1 MNSPLRLAVIG
12 AGHLGRIHA
21 KLITQ
26 TEGAELVAVCDFD
39 SAAAGR
45 VAQPLGAKAVAD
57 YRPIMDEFDAAVVA
71 TPTGTHAA
79 ITSQLLAAGKH
90 VLVEK
95 PIADKAAD
103 ALRLAELATRHG
115 RTLQVGH
122 VERFNPAFLAAVD
135 AFEENGTTGDIK
147 FVEATRAS
155 RFPGRC
161 LDVGVVMDLM
171 IHDLDLVLS
180 LTDAP
185 VTSISGSG
193 IAVVSDHEDIAE
205 CRIEFACGLVANL
218 QASRVSPTPVREM
231 TLMGRTGS
239 AMIDFGKPSL
249 TTVTASDVIAAGGF
263 DLAAE
268 TDNPLKYADTLFDE
282 HLLVDTLTLAPTN
295 AILDELRDFVR
306 AINTGTS
313 PVVDGHAG
321 ARAVAVAVDILDC
334 LDERRW
340 NASRRGVAAEVVTR
354 RAA

>member
-1 MNSPLRLAVIG
+1 MLRLAVIG

-21 KLITQ
+21 KLIEQ
-26 TEGAELVAVCDFD
+26 TAGAELVAVCDFD
-39 SAAAGR
+39 AAAAAR
-45 VAQPLGAKAVAD
+45 VAEPFGAQAVAD
-57 YRPIMDEFDAAVVA
+57 YRGVMEQFDAAVVA
-71 TPTGTHAA
+71 TPTGSHAA
-79 ITSQLLAAGKH
+79 ITSNLLAAGKH

-103 ALRLAELATRHG
+103 AQRLAALATLHK

-122 VERFNPAFLAAVD
+122 VERFNPAFLAAID

-193 IAVVSDHEDIAE
+193 IAVVSDHEDVAE
-205 CRIEFACGLVANL
+205 CRVEFACGLIANL
-218 QASRVSPTPVREM
+218 KASRVSPTPVREM
-231 TLMGRTGS
+231 TLSGRTGS
-239 AMIDFGKPSL
+239 ATIDFGTPSL
-249 TTVTASDVIAAGGF
+249 TTITASDVIAAGGF
-263 DLAAE
+263 DLEAE
-268 TDNPLKYADTLFDE
+268 TDNPLQYADTLFDE
-282 HLLVDTLTLAPTN
+282 HLLVDSRSLPPTN
-295 AILDELRDFVR
+295 AILDELNDFVR
-306 AINTGTS
+306 AIKTATA
-313 PVVDGHAG
+313 PIVDGHAG
-321 ARAVAVAVDILDC
+321 ARAVSVASDILDC
-334 LDERRW
+334 FEERRW
-340 NASRRGVAAEVVTR
+340 NASRRGIGAEVADR

>member
-1 MNSPLRLAVIG
+1 MLRLAVIG

-21 KLITQ
+21 KLIDQ
-26 TEGAELVAVCDFD
+26 TAGAELSAVCDFD
-39 SAAAGR
+39 AAAAAK
-45 VAQPLGAKAVAD
+45 VAEPFDAASVAD
-57 YRPIMDEFDAAVVA
+57 YRELMEDFDAAVVA
-71 TPTGTHAA
+71 TPTGTHAG
-79 ITSQLLAAGKH
+79 ITSTLLAAGKH

-103 ALRLAELATRHG
+103 AQRLAALSQLHD

-135 AFEENGTTGDIK
+135 AFEENGTTSDVK

-185 VTSISGSG
+185 VTSIAGSG
-193 IAVVSDHEDIAE
+193 IAVVSDHEDVAE
-205 CRIEFACGLVANL
+205 CRVEFACGLVANL
-218 QASRVSPTPVREM
+218 KASRVSPTPIREM
-231 TLMGRTGS
+231 TMSGRTGS
-239 AMIDFGKPSL
+239 ATIDFGTPSL
-249 TTVTASDVIAAGGF
+249 STVTASDVIAAGGF
-263 DLAAE
+263 DLHAE
-268 TDNPLKYADTLFDE
+268 TDNPLQYADTLFEE
-282 HLLVDTLTLAPTN
+282 HLLVDTQSLPPTN
-295 AILDELRDFVR
+295 AILDELNDFVR
-306 AINTGTS
+306 AIQTGGR

-321 ARAVAVAVDILDC
+321 ARAVAVASDILDC
-334 LDERRW
+334 FEERRW
-340 NASRRGVAAEVVTR
+340 NASRRGIAAEFVGR